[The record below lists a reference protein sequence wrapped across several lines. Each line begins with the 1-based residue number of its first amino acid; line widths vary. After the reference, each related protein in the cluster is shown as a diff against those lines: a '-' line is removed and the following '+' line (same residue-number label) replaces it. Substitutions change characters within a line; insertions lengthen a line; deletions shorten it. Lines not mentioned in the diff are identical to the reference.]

1 MATSTSTLA
10 ASPHDTLTW
19 RGFKTASLPD
29 VPHWVELLGRAGYIA
44 KGVVYFV
51 VGYLAFQLAIGAG
64 GQISGARGA
73 IREIGQQ
80 PFGRVLLGLIAI
92 GLFGYTAWRLVQAG
106 KDTEGD
112 GTDAKGIVKRIGYVI
127 SGLSYVLLGFFAA
140 SLALGI
146 ATSSGQSDAHQS
158 FLLGSLWGRAI
169 LGVVGAVVVGAGI
182 AFGYKAYKAKFMEKY
197 DLAAMSEKMRSV
209 ALYSGRVGLA
219 TRGVAFLLIGG
230 FLLNSAV
237 QGASSEDVTGLADAL
252 AVIAAQSYGKVLLAM
267 TGFGLMC
274 YAVHSIMR
282 GWFRVFNVSKV

>member
-1 MATSTSTLA
+1 MATT
-10 ASPHDTLTW
+10 ASRVAPASNSITW
-19 RGFKTASLPD
+19 RGYRTASLPS

-51 VGYLAFQLAIGAG
+51 VGFLAFKLAIGAG

-92 GLFGYTAWRLVQAG
+92 GLIGYTAWRLVQAG

-112 GTDAKGIVKRIGYVI
+112 GTDAKGIVKRGGYVI
-127 SGLSYVLLGFFAA
+127 SGLSYVLLAFFAA

-146 ATSSGQSDAHQS
+146 ATGSGQSDSGQS
-158 FLLGSLWGRAI
+158 FLLGSLFGRI
-169 LGVVGAVVVGAGI
+169 VLGIIGGGVIGAGI

-197 DLAAMSEKMRSV
+197 DLAAMTEKLRSV
-209 ALYSGRVGLA
+209 ALYAGRVGLT
-219 TRGVAFLLIGG
+219 TRGVAFIIIGG

-237 QGASSEDVTGLADAL
+237 QGTSGEDVTGLADAL
-252 AVIAAQSYGKVLLAM
+252 AVIAAQSYGKVLLAV
-267 TGFGLMC
+267 TGLGLMC

-282 GWFRVFNVSKV
+282 GWFRVFNVSKL

>member
-1 MATSTSTLA
+1 MATTAPTIA
-10 ASPHDTLTW
+10 PASSSNTW

-51 VGYLAFQLAIGAG
+51 VGFLAFQLAVGAG

-80 PFGRVLLGLIAI
+80 PFGRILLGLIAI
-92 GLFGYTAWRLVQAG
+92 GLMGYTAWRLVQAG

-112 GTDAKGIVKRIGYVI
+112 GTDIKGIVKRSGYVI
-127 SGLSYVLLGFFAA
+127 SGVSYVLLGIFAA

-146 ATSSGQSDAHQS
+146 ATSSGQSDAGHG

-169 LGVVGAVVVGAGI
+169 LGIAGVGVIGAGI
-182 AFGYKAYKAKFMEKY
+182 AFGYKAYTAKFMEKY
-197 DLAAMSEKMRSV
+197 DLAAMSERLRTV
-209 ALYSGRVGLA
+209 ALYAGRVGLT
-219 TRGVAFLLIGG
+219 TRGVAFILIGS

-237 QGASSEDVTGLADAL
+237 QGASGEEVTGLADAL
-252 AVIAAQSYGKVLLAM
+252 AVIAVQSYGKILLAI

-274 YAVHSIMR
+274 YAVHSLMK
-282 GWFRVFNVSKV
+282 GWFRVFNVSKL